1 MSSSYLQYLQAFKFI
16 IEGNFY
22 ISVIVLIIGCL
33 LSISPDYVV
42 FEFNTDLYGELA
54 QNLKIML
61 IFLAIS
67 ELLIFGYCWM
77 SDNRK
82 MFVFVGFFL
91 LSMIGALPFYGEVNN
106 VEIDPNFT
114 WFFLYTGIS
123 HLIFGLYDYMG
134 KLA

>member
-1 MSSSYLQYLQAFKFI
+1 MNFSNFKFLHAFKFI

-22 ISVIVLIIGCL
+22 ISVIVLVIGCL

-61 IFLAIS
+61 VFLAIS
-67 ELLIFGYCWM
+67 ELLICGYCWI
-77 SDNRK
+77 SNNRK

-91 LSMIGALPFYGEVNN
+91 VSMIGTLPFYGEVNN

-114 WFFLYTGIS
+114 WFFLYVGIS
-123 HLIFGLYDYMG
+123 HLIFGLYDYVT
-134 KLA
+134 KIA